1 MTKPST
7 ADAVS
12 RPWRRACGLAWP
24 VLAQQLLGLGV
35 SFTDRWLAGNVAPD
49 NENQLAIQAAQTTCF
64 YLAWMLGATGMLA
77 SAGASAVVSRLV
89 GCRDAVGANKA
100 FHQALLLAGCVGV
113 VIWIVSIPL
122 LDEFLAVIQLDG
134 DAGRYALDFLRVPL
148 LLLPLQL
155 VGSTAAASLAASGDT
170 RTSLLVGAGTTLL
183 NLPIAWIGF
192 RGIGSWKGLGF
203 TGIAWGTG
211 MSQAIGTI
219 ALLAILRHGRS
230 GLTLMPRLLRPDWPM
245 LRRLLRV
252 SIPAAAEGLSMVAG
266 QLVFLTVVNR
276 LGDADR
282 AAHGIAL
289 GWEAVAEVFGIAF
302 GVAANVL
309 VGQNLGAR
317 QPAEARRSGL
327 AAYLIGGTAMAIG
340 GVLFYSFAPGLFRL
354 YCPRPEQQP
363 IIDAGVPILRLVAW
377 SMPMLASC
385 HILSAALR
393 GAGDTR
399 FPFLFTWLGL
409 FAVRIPL
416 TFLLSLPAVALPGGL
431 MIPGWNMGLVGCWIA
446 MQVDLNVRGLLYLA
460 RFLRGRWMTTA
471 V

>member
-1 MTKPST
+1 M
-7 ADAVS
+7 
-12 RPWRRACGLAWP
+12 
-24 VLAQQLLGLGV
+24 
-35 SFTDRWLAGNVAPD
+35 
-49 NENQLAIQAAQTTCF
+49 
-64 YLAWMLGATGMLA
+64 
-77 SAGASAVVSRLV
+77 
-89 GCRDAVGANKA
+89 
-100 FHQALLLAGCVGV
+100 
-113 VIWIVSIPL
+113 
-122 LDEFLAVIQLDG
+122 
-134 DAGRYALDFLRVPL
+134 
-148 LLLPLQL
+148 
-155 VGSTAAASLAASGDT
+155 
-170 RTSLLVGAGTTLL
+170 
-183 NLPIAWIGF
+183 
-192 RGIGSWKGLGF
+192 
-203 TGIAWGTG
+203 
-211 MSQAIGTI
+211 
-219 ALLAILRHGRS
+219 
-230 GLTLMPRLLRPDWPM
+230 
-245 LRRLLRV
+245 
-252 SIPAAAEGLSMVAG
+252 
-266 QLVFLTVVNR
+266 
-276 LGDADR
+276 
-282 AAHGIAL
+282 
-289 GWEAVAEVFGIAF
+289 FGIAF

-446 MQVDLNVRGLLYLA
+446 MQVDLNVRGLLYMV